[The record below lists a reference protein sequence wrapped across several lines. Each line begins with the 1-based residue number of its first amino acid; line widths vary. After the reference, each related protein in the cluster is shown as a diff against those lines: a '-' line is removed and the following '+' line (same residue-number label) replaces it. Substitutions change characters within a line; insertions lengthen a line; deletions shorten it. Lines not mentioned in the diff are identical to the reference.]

1 MNQYITGTII
11 KKLRENKGMTQSEL
25 AEKLNVS
32 NKAVS
37 KWENGK
43 GYPDISLIEPLADVL
58 GISVIELL
66 QGEAVIN
73 TNRHFNTRNIKFYI
87 CPVCGNVI
95 VSGGEAIIS
104 CCGITLLPSEA
115 DDVDELHRISIE
127 PVEDEYYIQI
137 DHPMTKN
144 HFISFIAAIGD
155 SGYDIMKLYPEG
167 TADCRFKRSSVR
179 YIYYYCNRDGLFKV
193 PVKRR
198 KQSTL

>member
-1 MNQYITGTII
+1 MDQYVTGTII
-11 KKLRENKGMTQSEL
+11 RKLRESKHMTQSEL
-25 AEKLNVS
+25 AERLNVS
-32 NKAVS
+32 DKAVS

-43 GYPDISLIEPLADVL
+43 GYPDISLIQPLADVL

-73 TNRHFNTRNIKFYI
+73 TNRNFNMRNIKFYI

-95 VSGGEAIIS
+95 VSSGEAMIS
-104 CCGITLLPSEA
+104 CCGITLMPAEAEEA
-115 DDVDELHRISIE
+115 DEEHTASID
-127 PVEDEYYIQI
+127 PVEDEYYVHV

-155 SGYDIMKLYPEG
+155 SGYDIMKMYPEG
-167 TADCRFKRSSVR
+167 TADCRFKRSGTR
-179 YIYYYCNRDGLFKV
+179 YICYYCNRDGLYKV

-198 KQSTL
+198 K

>member
-1 MNQYITGTII
+1 MDQYVTGTII
-11 KKLRENKGMTQSEL
+11 RKLRESKHMTQSEL
-25 AEKLNVS
+25 AERLNVS
-32 NKAVS
+32 DKAVS

-43 GYPDISLIEPLADVL
+43 GYPDISLIQPLADVL

-73 TNRHFNTRNIKFYI
+73 TNRNFNMRNIKFYI

-95 VSGGEAIIS
+95 VSSGEAMIS
-104 CCGITLLPSEA
+104 CCGITLMPAEAEEA
-115 DDVDELHRISIE
+115 DEEHTASIE
-127 PVEDEYYIQI
+127 PVEDEYYVHV

-155 SGYDIMKLYPEG
+155 SGYDIMKMYPEG
-167 TADCRFKRSSVR
+167 TADCRFKRSGIR
-179 YIYYYCNRDGLFKV
+179 YICYYCNRDGLYKV

-198 KQSTL
+198 K